1 MALGLLLKKPTMRW
15 SSRMIPRTSRSGG
28 KALAPCCEYYM
39 WFTLFFVE
47 IRGDGVSTVSL
58 HAVAWVCV
66 TRNQRRTGGGV
77 YICRFMPC
85 FWRSFVINRSMC
97 ITDSYLCACIKVY
110 SVSQKTSDDTVSWL
124 GMLVN
129 STHQSTELRFLKF
142 EVSGTEHQISWHS
155 PVGRSR
161 KLKAMEATS
170 LWFPLISVN
179 GTGSR
184 VSLCKNTICF
194 LKLVL

>member
-1 MALGLLLKKPTMRW
+1 MGWALFPCMLLLGSVWQGIK
-15 SSRMIPRTSRSGG
+15 G
-28 KALAPCCEYYM
+28 ALEVVYVNADLCLVSE
-39 WFTLFFVE
+39 
-47 IRGDGVSTVSL
+47 GVLSL
-58 HAVAWVCV
+58 IGVCV
-66 TRNQRRTGGGV
+66 
-77 YICRFMPC
+77 
-85 FWRSFVINRSMC
+85 C

-129 STHQSTELRFLKF
+129 ATHQSTELRFLKF